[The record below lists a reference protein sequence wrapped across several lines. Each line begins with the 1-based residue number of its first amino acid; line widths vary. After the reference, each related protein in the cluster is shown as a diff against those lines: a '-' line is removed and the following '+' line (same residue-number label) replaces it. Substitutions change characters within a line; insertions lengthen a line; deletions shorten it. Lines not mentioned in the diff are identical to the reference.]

1 MFLKLKEYV
10 SQNEYPMR
18 IRRVRMKYL
27 LTICLLLISTPSIV
41 SAQQRGKLNRA
52 ETNADSPKWAT
63 GQARSTDYLILRLV
77 RP

>member
-1 MFLKLKEYV
+1 
-10 SQNEYPMR
+10 
-18 IRRVRMKYL
+18 MKYL